1 MSEKLS
7 KEVLEAKMYIQE
19 AIKEQ
24 IAENKVRKV
33 KSNKDNTAILITSK
47 EDPDYDWFKDG

>member
-19 AIKEQ
+19 SIKEQ
-24 IAENKVRKV
+24 ISENKVRKV

-47 EDPDYDWFKDG
+47 EDPDYDWFKNG